1 MSLRLMQ
8 RYLSV
13 ADYLIGERESPTR
26 YEYVDGRLYA
36 MAGASDRHNRIAG
49 NMYARLLAHLGDD
62 SCEAFISDMKVKVD
76 PVVYYYPDVC
86 VCCDPPGRDPY
97 VRTQPVLV
105 IEVLSPHTARIDQ
118 HEKLLAYKLVP
129 TLREYVLI
137 SQDHMHV
144 EVHRRVDPEGWN
156 HEILTEPDEV
166 LQLDS
171 VTMAL
176 PLADIYRGVRL
187 AEGE

>member
-1 MSLRLMQ
+1 MSLRLMH

-26 YEYVDGRLYA
+26 HEYVDGRLYA
-36 MAGASDRHNRIAG
+36 IPGASDRHNRIAL
-49 NMYARLLAHLGDD
+49 NIASRLNSHIGEGP
-62 SCEAFISDMKVKVD
+62 CEVFISDMKVKVD
-76 PVVYYYPDVC
+76 PVVYYYPDVV

-105 IEVLSPHTARIDQ
+105 IEVLSQHTARIDQ

-137 SQDHMHV
+137 AQDHCHV
-144 EVHRRVDPEGWN
+144 EVHRRTDPEGWN
-156 HEILTEPDEV
+156 REILTEPDEV
-166 LQLDS
+166 LQLNS
-171 VTMAL
+171 VSMEL

-187 AEGE
+187 SEGE